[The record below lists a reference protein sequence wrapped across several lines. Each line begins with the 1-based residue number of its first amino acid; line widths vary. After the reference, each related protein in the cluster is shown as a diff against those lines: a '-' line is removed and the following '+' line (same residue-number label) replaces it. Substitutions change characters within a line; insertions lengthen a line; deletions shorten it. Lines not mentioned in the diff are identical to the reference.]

1 MLKRKF
7 PACET
12 CPWPM
17 PTESTFLLA
26 GLFLLLAAAGWALG
40 RFGDRDELEDAP
52 PPLNIDYLKGL
63 NFLLNEQTDQA
74 LEHFLKMVR
83 VDDKTIETHF
93 ALGSLFRRRGE
104 VDRAIRI
111 HQNIIARPD
120 LAPEQRDQALFSLAK
135 DYLRAG
141 LLDRAE
147 NLFIRLAQGSRYQVE
162 ALEQLCRIYEQ
173 EREWQS
179 AIDAGQKLEVLSGQS
194 LALQIAHYYCE
205 LAEQAV
211 AKKDYGS
218 ARNFVKKAQVGRP
231 RTQRGAL
238 IRARIARDTDDAKT
252 ARRLYHRIIDE
263 NTYLITEA
271 LPALVEV
278 YSREGTA
285 AQLDKNLR
293 AHLDNNPNLRNDVA
307 YTAIVNN
314 IGGIDFIDECVED
327 YMLGEPTLKEFIDL
341 QTVNA
346 ANGEDRQAALAKVR
360 AALSKLAATIPRYQC
375 RECGFSSQR
384 LLWQCPSC
392 RDWETQR
399 PFSTVSFDS
408 LLQRSTGM

>member
-1 MLKRKF
+1 
-7 PACET
+7 
-12 CPWPM
+12 M

-40 RFGDRDELEDAP
+40 RFGERDEEEAP

-120 LAPEQRDQALFSLAK
+120 LAAEQRDQALFALAK

-147 NLFIRLAQGSRYQVE
+147 NVFTRLAQGSRYQVE

-173 EREWQS
+173 EREWEK
-179 AIDAGQKLEVLSGQS
+179 AIESGQKLEILSGES

-205 LAEQAV
+205 LAEQAINRN
-211 AKKDYGS
+211 DYPA
-218 ARNFVKKAQVGRP
+218 ARGYVKKAQSGRP
-231 RTQRGAL
+231 RTHRGAL
-238 IRARIARDTDDAKT
+238 TRARIATETGDNKT
-252 ARRLYHRIIDE
+252 ALRLYHRIIDE
-263 NTYLITEA
+263 KTYLITEA

-278 YSREGTA
+278 YDREGST
-285 AQLDKNLR
+285 AQLEKSLR
-293 AHLDNNPNLRNDVA
+293 TLIEKDNDLCRDIA
-307 YTAIVNN
+307 YTAIVND
-314 IGGIDFIDECVED
+314 IGGIDVIDECVEQ
-327 YMLGEPTLKEFIDL
+327 YMLSEPTLKNFIDL
-341 QTVNA
+341 QTVRL
-346 ANGEDRQAALAKVR
+346 ANGEEHQAALDKVR
-360 AALSKLAATIPRYQC
+360 AALSQLASGIPRYQC
-375 RECGFSSQR
+375 KECGFSSQR
-384 LLWQCPSC
+384 ILWQCPSC

-399 PFSTVSFDS
+399 PFNTVNFDS
-408 LLQRSTGM
+408 LLQRTTDAM

>member
-1 MLKRKF
+1 
-7 PACET
+7 
-12 CPWPM
+12 M

-40 RFGDRDELEDAP
+40 RFGEREEGEAAP

-120 LAPEQRDQALFSLAK
+120 LAAEPREQALYSLAK
-135 DYLRAG
+135 DYLKAG

-147 NLFIRLAQGSRYQVE
+147 NLFVRLSQGSRYQVE

-173 EREWQS
+173 EREWER
-179 AIDAGQKLEVLSGQS
+179 AIDAGKKLEVLSGES

-211 AKKDYGS
+211 SKKDYVA
-218 ARNFVKKAQVGRP
+218 ARAYVKKAQSGRP
-231 RTQRGAL
+231 RTLRGAL
-238 IRARIARDTDDAKT
+238 ARAEIASDTEDTNT
-252 ARRLYHRIIDE
+252 ALRLYHRIIDE

-271 LPALVEV
+271 LPKLVAIHERDNSIDQLEKSLTALFVKFPEMKT
-278 YSREGTA
+278 E
-285 AQLDKNLR
+285 
-293 AHLDNNPNLRNDVA
+293 VA

-314 IGGIDFIDECVED
+314 IGGIKVIDDCVEE
-327 YMLGEPTLKEFIDL
+327 YMLNEPTLTDFIDL
-341 QTVNA
+341 QTLDEGSA
-346 ANGEDRQAALAKVR
+346 ADRHSALTKVR
-360 AALSKLAATIPRYQC
+360 AALSKLAAKTPRYQC
-375 RECGFSSQR
+375 KECGFSSQR

-392 RDWETQR
+392 KNWEAQR
-399 PFSTVSFDS
+399 PFTSVRFDS
-408 LLQRSTGM
+408 VLQRSSSVS